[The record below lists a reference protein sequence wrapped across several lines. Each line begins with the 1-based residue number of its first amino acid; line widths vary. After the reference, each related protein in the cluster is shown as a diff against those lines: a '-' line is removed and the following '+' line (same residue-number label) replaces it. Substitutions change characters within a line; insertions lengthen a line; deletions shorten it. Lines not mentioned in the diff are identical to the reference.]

1 MLLGFIFQQYILKF
15 IYALVKKITRD
26 GKLTEEMMRFEKEI
40 GKKALWKGAVTVT
53 FKKWQRGEKI
63 YDQDKERIGILVP
76 EETKTRWQDFTNNNN
91 ITTISKLIRMAVDF
105 YIDYSLKTPT
115 ERDFAQLSYDLKE
128 SLTSIKGFS
137 QLIIEKFSN
146 ELDPEILLRIKE
158 IYNQSL
164 LLENNIKE
172 IQKDKETE
180 TEIYDI
186 LIIEDDA
193 PTIMVLTDFFE
204 LKGYTCKGVLS
215 GTKGLEE
222 LNRYTPKLII
232 LDVILNDISGYEI
245 CNKIRSNEN
254 LKEIPVFYITAIPES
269 EVVEKLKKTGANG
282 FFLKPFNFSQFEILF
297 DYL

>member
-1 MLLGFIFQQYILKF
+1 M
-15 IYALVKKITRD
+15 KKITGD
-26 GKLTEEMMRFEKEI
+26 EKLTEEMMRFEKETR
-40 GKKALWKGAVTVT
+40 KKALWKGVVTEK

-63 YDQDKERIGILVP
+63 YNQDKERIGILVS
-76 EETKTRWQDFTNNNN
+76 EESKTRWQDFANNNN
-91 ITTISKLIRMAVDF
+91 ISTISKLIRMAVDF
-105 YIDYSLKTPT
+105 YIDYTLKTPS
-115 ERDFAQLSYDLKE
+115 ERDFAQLSYDIKE

-146 ELDPEILLRIKE
+146 ELDSNILLRIKE

-172 IQKDKETE
+172 IQIDKETE
-180 TEIYDI
+180 TENDTYDI

-193 PTIMVLTDFFE
+193 PTVMVLTDFFE

-215 GTKGLEE
+215 GNKGLEE
-222 LNRYTPKLII
+222 LNRSTPKLIL

-269 EVVEKLKKTGANG
+269 EVVQKLKKTGANG